1 MVLTIAG
8 KELRALFSSPL
19 AWVVLAVVQ
28 LILGYVFLVGIDRFL
43 QLQPQLAQL
52 QNPPGATEIV
62 VAPVFGLAAV
72 VMLMVV
78 PLLSMRMIAEER
90 RNQTLPLLLSAP
102 VSITEIVLGKFAG
115 LFAFLALSSALI
127 AVMAVSLYLGG
138 KVDLGLVGVNL
149 LGLLLLDA
157 TFAAIGL
164 YLSCLTSQPV
174 IAAVAAL
181 AVLLGLWLVG
191 LGVSDP
197 GHVTHMLSL
206 LRHFES
212 FARGLIHTGDLAYFA
227 LVIAVFL
234 WLSVRRL
241 DRDRLAA

>member
-1 MVLTIAG
+1 
-8 KELRALFSSPL
+8 
-19 AWVVLAVVQ
+19 
-28 LILGYVFLVGIDRFL
+28 
-43 QLQPQLAQL
+43 
-52 QNPPGATEIV
+52 V

>member
-1 MVLTIAG
+1 MILTIAA

-28 LILGYVFLVGIDRFL
+28 LIVGYVFLVGIDRFL

-52 QNPPGATEIV
+52 PNPPGVTEIV

-78 PLLSMRMIAEER
+78 PLLSMRLFAEER
-90 RNQTLPLLLSAP
+90 RNQTLTFLLSAP
-102 VSITEIVLGKFAG
+102 VSITDIVLGKFAG
-115 LFAFLALSSALI
+115 LLSFLALSAGLI
-127 AVMAVSLYLGG
+127 AVMALSLHLGG
-138 KVDLGLVGVNL
+138 RIDLGLLGLNV

-174 IAAVAAL
+174 IAAIAAL
-181 AVLLGLWLVG
+181 AVLLALWLVG
-191 LGVSDP
+191 LGVTEP
-197 GHVTHMLSL
+197 GHVTHIISV

-212 FARGLIHTGDLAYFA
+212 FARGLLDTGDVAYFV

-234 WLSVRRL
+234 WLAIRRL